1 MLFLLAAIW
10 ATAASILVSD
20 PDLPHRRTG
29 LAFVSLTLA
38 SAVGAA
44 VSYRLSRRATS
55 GVRILGVVLAVLLGL
70 AAMGLGMA
78 TVGSAVEN
86 LRILPLLIPL
96 LSVPLILSAF
106 WWMSAPTRTGRA
118 TMDRIAGFRQYLSI
132 AEEER
137 LQTMHPPEK
146 TPELFERYL
155 PYAVALDVENAWA
168 SRFTRVLAA
177 AAAAGQTQT
186 MGWYSGHS
194 SPWTNTDDFVDRV
207 GSSLSS
213 NVSSASTAPGSS
225 SGSGGGGSSGGGGG
239 GGGGGGW

>member
-1 MLFLLAAIW
+1 
-10 ATAASILVSD
+10 
-20 PDLPHRRTG
+20 
-29 LAFVSLTLA
+29 
-38 SAVGAA
+38 
-44 VSYRLSRRATS
+44 
-55 GVRILGVVLAVLLGL
+55 
-70 AAMGLGMA
+70 
-78 TVGSAVEN
+78 
-86 LRILPLLIPL
+86 
-96 LSVPLILSAF
+96 
-106 WWMSAPTRTGRA
+106 
-118 TMDRIAGFRQYLSI
+118 
-132 AEEER
+132 
-137 LQTMHPPEK
+137 MHPPEK

-194 SPWTNTDDFVDRV
+194 SPWTDPDDFVDRV